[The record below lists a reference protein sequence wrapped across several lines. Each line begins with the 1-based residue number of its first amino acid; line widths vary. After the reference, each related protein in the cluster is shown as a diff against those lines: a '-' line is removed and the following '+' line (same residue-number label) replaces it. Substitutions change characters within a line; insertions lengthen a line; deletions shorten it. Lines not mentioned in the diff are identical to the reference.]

1 MTEDN
6 TVGLEA
12 WTLGPTGS
20 PGSKEFGTYTKHFLH
35 GSREASGWPSAE
47 HRGRQL
53 RKGMMPYY
61 TAVRPEESDAVIV
74 PRKSAKTWVT
84 LVESMEGRAAA
95 KRNAD
100 GGNALRTQG
109 RVKHVHETH
118 RHGQCR

>member
-1 MTEDN
+1 MSGRGSVRLLGVEEFVTRTMTLRTEAGRPQG
-6 TVGLEA
+6 GLA
-12 WTLGPTGS
+12 
-20 PGSKEFGTYTKHFLH
+20 
-35 GSREASGWPSAE
+35 AE

-61 TAVRPEESDAVIV
+61 AAVSPEESDAVIV
-74 PRKSAKTWVT
+74 PRKLAKTWVT

-109 RVKHVHETH
+109 RIKHVHETH